1 MKIGIMSF
9 AHIHAEAYIENLKQI
24 EEVELIGIAD
34 DNEERG
40 KLYANRY
47 GARFFYSY
55 EALLNE
61 NPEGVLICSENVAH
75 RPLVE
80 IAAAAGVH
88 VMCEKPLATTLED
101 GRAILRTCEKAGIIL
116 MTAFPMRFSPPI
128 VETRDLLRK
137 GGLGK
142 IYCCNSRNQGQ
153 MPKHHREWFVD
164 RKLAGGGAVA
174 DHTVHL
180 ADILRWFLDC
190 EAKEVFARSNRLLHG
205 DEVEVETGGLIMV
218 TFENG
223 VFATID
229 CSWSRPR
236 RYPTWGGLALELVG
250 EKGVLNVDAFK
261 QNITIHG
268 GSEQHAAWSYW
279 GSDSNQLMVQEFVNA
294 IREKREAVVTGMDG
308 FRALE
313 IVDAAYR
320 SIETGSPVKIS

>member
-61 NPEGVLICSENVAH
+61 NPEGVLICSENVTH

-205 DEVEVETGGLIMV
+205 DEVEVDGDYLKILGRRSEMINIGGEKVYPAEVESLLMELDNILDASVRGEPNAITGQMVVARVTLEESET
-218 TFENG
+218 
-223 VFATID
+223 
-229 CSWSRPR
+229 P
-236 RYPTWGGLALELVG
+236 LALRKRIRAAL
-250 EKGVLNVDAFK
+250 KGNTASFKIPAKFEITENPLHSARYKKMRRVDQA
-261 QNITIHG
+261 
-268 GSEQHAAWSYW
+268 
-279 GSDSNQLMVQEFVNA
+279 D
-294 IREKREAVVTGMDG
+294 
-308 FRALE
+308 
-313 IVDAAYR
+313 
-320 SIETGSPVKIS
+320 